1 MIMKRSLPAAIV
13 VATLAA
19 GAANAAEN
27 LQLGV
32 SGALHNAFT
41 VQDVYNDNFEYDVT
55 SHRSENLISLDGN
68 TVLDN
73 GLKVGAVASFSFALG
88 TTNDGTNGNPG
99 SEQNIRQEEVYANV
113 GGSFGDVYLGRRRN
127 AASLSHVFIPS
138 AGIGTFAVDDS
149 RTDAF
154 IGGATTTAVSLETGS
169 EYANRVQYFTP
180 RFEGLQLAASFTPD
194 TDPNDSATRGIDRY
208 SGAFIQNE
216 ISGALNYQN
225 EFPVDGSNNLGAAF
239 SAGYT
244 YGKGLRPNGA
254 LTGSQ
259 TGQDAY
265 AWQSGLALSYIGF
278 TLGGAYGDLQSATQ
292 GDGHD
297 RRYGIGLK
305 YETGPWTFGGSY
317 LQRRV
322 SENTTI
328 ALNNG
333 EFIRSYNAYELGA
346 KYALGPGVYTGVGVY
361 FNDNAEKENAGVKP
375 GQGKAEDSIA
385 GVANVSVHF

>member
-1 MIMKRSLPAAIV
+1 MIMKRSLSVAIV
-13 VATLAA
+13 AATLAT

-41 VQDVYNDNFEYDVT
+41 VQDVLNDNAEYDFA
-55 SHRSENLISLDGN
+55 SHRSDNLVSLNGN

-73 GLKVGAVASFSFALG
+73 GLKVGAVASFSFALAQDASG
-88 TTNDGTNGNPG
+88 SANGSQG
-99 SEQNIRQEEVYANV
+99 NIYQEEIYANV

-138 AGIGTFAVDDS
+138 VGNGTFAVDDS
-149 RTDAF
+149 RMNAF
-154 IGGATTTAVSLETGS
+154 IGGGTTTAVSLETGT
-169 EYANRVQYFTP
+169 EYANRIQYFTP

-194 TDPNDSATRGIDRY
+194 TDPNESKINGIDRY

-216 ISGALNYQN
+216 ISGALNYNN
-225 EFPVDGSNNLGAAF
+225 EFPVDGTNNIGTAF

-244 YGKGLRPNGA
+244 YGKGVRPGLNTGA
-254 LTGSQ
+254 Q
-259 TGQDAY
+259 TGQDAH
-265 AWQSGLALSYIGF
+265 AWQTGLALSYIGF
-278 TLGGAYGDLQSATQ
+278 TLGGAYGELQSATD
-292 GDGHD
+292 GDGRD

-322 SENTTI
+322 SEDTDI
-328 ALNNG
+328 VLQNG
-333 EFIRSYNAYELGA
+333 EIIRSYNAYELGG
-346 KYALGPGVYTGVGVY
+346 KYALGPGVYTGVGFY
-361 FNDNAEKENAGVKP
+361 FNDNAEKTGGVKP
-375 GQGKAEDSIA
+375 TQGKAEDSMA
-385 GVANVSVHF
+385 GVANLSVHF